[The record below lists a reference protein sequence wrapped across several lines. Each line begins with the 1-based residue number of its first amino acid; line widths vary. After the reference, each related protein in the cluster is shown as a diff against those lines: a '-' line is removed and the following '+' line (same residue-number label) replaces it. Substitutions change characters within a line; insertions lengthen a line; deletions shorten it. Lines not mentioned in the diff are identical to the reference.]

1 MSNYLSA
8 SSVEG
13 ATLVCLKEE
22 EKKDE
27 QNLIKRRTQ
36 KETINIFLNYTMFQ
50 YEPVTDFPLYYICVS
65 VDDVQFMP
73 VWVDQFNTC
82 AFVCTT
88 LTFLIRFSASH
99 DYTSVASV
107 GLCSTVFRL
116 NQYSA
121 SASD

>member
-65 VDDVQFMP
+65 VDDVQLCLFG
-73 VWVDQFNTC
+73 
-82 AFVCTT
+82 
-88 LTFLIRFSASH
+88 LINSIRVHLFALHSPS
-99 DYTSVASV
+99 
-107 GLCSTVFRL
+107 
-116 NQYSA
+116 
-121 SASD
+121 